1 MNAKGRIVVVSAP
14 SGAGKS
20 TVVKALRG
28 MMPDL
33 AYSVSLTTRAPR
45 PGEQDGVHYHFVTRD
60 DFLARVQAGEML
72 EHAEVF
78 GNLYGTSARV
88 LEQSLAAGRCILLE
102 IDVQGAAQV
111 KDHFP
116 QATLIFLLPPDRAE
130 LERRLRS
137 RGSEDEATI
146 QRRLAG
152 AQGEISAAHHF
163 DYLVLND
170 VVEDAAR
177 RMAAIIT
184 AEDLKTIH
192 GWDQVRV
199 TWGLPA

>member
-1 MNAKGRIVVVSAP
+1 MSAGRIVVVSAP

-28 MMPDL
+28 LLPDL

-45 PGEQDGVHYHFVTRD
+45 SGEQDGVHYHFVTRD
-60 DFLARVQAGEML
+60 DFLARVRAGEML

-88 LEQSLAAGRCILLE
+88 LEQSLALGRCILLE

-111 KDHFP
+111 KARFP
-116 QATLIFLLPPDRAE
+116 QATLVFLLPPDAAE

-146 QRRLAG
+146 QRRLAA
-152 AQGEISAAHHF
+152 AQGEISAAVHF

-170 VVEDAAR
+170 VVAEAAQE
-177 RMAAIIT
+177 MAAIIT
-184 AEDLKTIH
+184 AEGLKTAR
-192 GWDQVRV
+192 GWPRVREL
-199 TWGLPA
+199 WGLPA